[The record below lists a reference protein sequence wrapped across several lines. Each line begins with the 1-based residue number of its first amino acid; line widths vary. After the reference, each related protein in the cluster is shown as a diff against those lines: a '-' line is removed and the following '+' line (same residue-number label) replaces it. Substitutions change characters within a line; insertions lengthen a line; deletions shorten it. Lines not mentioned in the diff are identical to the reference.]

1 MAKITYIEF
10 NGTRHAVDVPSG
22 LSVMDGAVN
31 NNIPG
36 IEAEC
41 RGMCSCAT
49 CHIYVDPAWTE
60 ITGSPADMEQ
70 GMLEAAMDLPN
81 ISNANTDLSGS

>member
-1 MAKITYIEF
+1 
-10 NGTRHAVDVPSG
+10 
-22 LSVMDGAVN
+22 MDGAVN

-70 GMLEAAMDLPN
+70 GMLEAVMDLQET
-81 ISNANTDLSGS
+81 SRLSCQIEVGDELDGLIVRMPEMQI